1 MRPTVPNAYITHS
14 CLAYAH
20 STPNEAA
27 RSAGQLDRRQQD
39 AKESDG
45 HQWVSPTSTQRT
57 GSYARASTVGRCP
70 LGAQLG
76 AQCHDGGGA
85 SRSSPA
91 LSLGMTCAITRAT
104 IRTRRHRLCVHCDMP
119 RVVFSGAKRRTPPI
133 SGRATAAR
141 SGAVERSAG
150 WPCSAALYQNPYGC
164 RLRLMCRKASTS
176 RVLPDTR

>member
-1 MRPTVPNAYITHS
+1 MRPTVRNACIIHW

-45 HQWVSPTSTQRT
+45 RQWVSPSSTQRT
-57 GSYARASTVGRCP
+57 GFYARASTVGRCP
-70 LGAQLG
+70 LRTQRG

-91 LSLGMTCAITRAT
+91 LGLGMTCAITRAT
-104 IRTRRHRLCVHCDMP
+104 TRTRRHRLCVHCDRP
-119 RVVFSGAKRRTPPI
+119 RVVFSGAKRRTDEAQPPDN
-133 SGRATAAR
+133 
-141 SGAVERSAG
+141 SGAKRRSWTVGCSAG
-150 WPCSAALYQNPYGC
+150 LGVVRSVVTRTHGNPIPQ
-164 RLRLMCRKASTS
+164 TS
-176 RVLPDTR
+176 NLLPGRVI